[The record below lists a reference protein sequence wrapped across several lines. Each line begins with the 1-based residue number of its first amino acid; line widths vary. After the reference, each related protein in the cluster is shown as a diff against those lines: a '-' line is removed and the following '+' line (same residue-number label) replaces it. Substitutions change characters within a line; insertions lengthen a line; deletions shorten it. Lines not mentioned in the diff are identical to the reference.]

1 MGRLNA
7 VLDKEV
13 DYGFTGGVRY
23 KTNIGEYPNRLE
35 DRDSQWMYGKHE
47 FSATLGLIP
56 NEQREA
62 IISTFHV
69 CKGRKHSFLFKDHN
83 DFKIIDQDIL
93 VLSGTSDPIQLY
105 KVYEFGQ
112 GYTIRPIQA
121 LKFCVLK
128 DENGDN
134 VPGSWDLLTGIFT
147 PENVWTTGQ
156 YYIESA
162 EFYVWVRFDDD
173 FNDMT
178 ISNWSDNTAKLK
190 LIEDPFDF
198 LPENVPNSWDD

>member
-1 MGRLNA
+1 MGRLYA

-13 DYGFTGGVRY
+13 DYGFTGGARY

-35 DRDSQWMYGKHE
+35 DRDSQWKYGKHE

-56 NEQREA
+56 DDQKKS
-62 IISTFHV
+62 IIAAMHV
-69 CKGRKHSFLFKDHN
+69 CKGRMHSLLFKDHN
-83 DFKIIDQDIL
+83 DFEIIDQDIQ
-93 VLSGTSDPIQLY
+93 VLPGTSDPIQLY
-105 KVYEFGQ
+105 KRYDFGQ

-128 DENGDN
+128 DENGVE

-147 PENVWTTGQ
+147 PTVVWTSGQ
-156 YYIESA
+156 YYIENA

-173 FNDMT
+173 YNDMT
-178 ISNWSDNTAKLK
+178 IANWSDSTVKLK

-198 LPENVPNSWDD
+198 LPENVPNSWGE